1 MSYET
6 VSFLAILIKIY
17 AMYVVILLSY
27 KFLTKY
33 IILIP
38 RTSLKKLKW
47 ICNLEEKISSLVE
60 NRNGK
65 ILISSHNRINLKLLD
80 FWVSRYQGSNYVK
93 RRWESWI
100 PLLLRSGMR
109 INCLHLSVTSTNA
122 VQILVC
128 TSLHV
133 NDFKCVLWL
142 HWFIFLPGITFMII
156 LIA

>member
-33 IILIP
+33 LILIP

-133 NDFKCVLWL
+133 NDFKCV
-142 HWFIFLPGITFMII
+142 
-156 LIA
+156 